1 MKLKIYDLLGRD
13 IAMLVNESQNAGIYE
28 VQFSAESLSS
38 GIYFYR
44 LKAGDFN
51 EIRKMVVVK

>member
-1 MKLKIYDLLGRD
+1 
-13 IAMLVNESQNAGIYE
+13 MLVNESQNAGIYE